1 MKIAEYNEMMA
12 YLLRPAQKTK
22 LVDDLEPGSLRDEL
36 LKDFDPSQETYEEY
50 LQRKSMRENAA
61 QGGVI
66 GGGAIKGEDLGS
78 RTGFN
83 RPRKILIDDDKLL
96 AEWRKSLNKKNAV
109 PWEQFLREKFGKKT
123 ANTLRARIRRNSAEK
138 GISFNPVEEF
148 DQKVKSVTIQK
159 RIKDVKTLVKEHNDS
174 DKFLY
179 DKEEIYKKL
188 NLAKIDPENI
198 GGNEIINELN
208 KLESMD
214 KKITKAFDKIVNEDL
229 QLYKPKGMT
238 KTMSQYGL
246 IKQMISDIVTSKKT
260 SLRYNAGYKLIN
272 KALNNHPEYLK
283 NKIDI
288 DYLDKYH
295 STDFKNQNFSEALE
309 YSKFRRGGL
318 DIKNL
323 TEFAGGY
330 AKPEQNI
337 YSFAIRNAFLNYKDG
352 TPADVKFFKLKA
364 DGSKGAPINFDKL
377 VVGEKGLKVLD
388 TNKVG
393 FEHKGQFFNKKN
405 LKTKGFKSGLFNE
418 VYQMSRKGQIEVPNP
433 KNPSKKITL
442 RKLLQDAGDKLT
454 IAHDDSLGGVK
465 RKPFTNL
472 KIQGGKLNIALFN
485 AYDKI
490 KNKKLR
496 KLVIDDLDSAFK
508 GLVGNEYESAFIKG
522 ETEKV
527 KNIAK
532 QQDELTLYRRS
543 GQNIIE
549 GMASDFFK
557 QSKPFQQEAM
567 RVAGIKSTDDVK
579 TIINKIN
586 KAPLPNK
593 IKKTLIAVVYAG
605 GAITGADFL
614 KKTGI
619 GFDKEFEQTASA
631 GETPLVEKG
640 LSTGEQTAIGAG
652 ALGTYAARKPILSTL
667 GKIARPVGRV
677 LGAPSVGGGL
687 ALSEFLNINPFS
699 EEFGDLKEDPNY
711 SIAGADLLLPELAKK
726 VGVRGALANPF
737 GIGRF
742 MTPVGTALITG
753 DTLAKRA
760 KQMMETSDEISDMEA
775 GDEQDSLLEE
785 YAAKDYRGY
794 DKGGIVS
801 LRRYK

>member
-1 MKIAEYNEMMA
+1 MKIHEYNEMMA
-12 YLLRPAQKTK
+12 YLMRPAQEAK
-22 LVDDLEPGSLRDEL
+22 LVDDLEPGSLKDEL

-66 GGGAIKGEDLGS
+66 GKDGMFKGQDMGTRE
-78 RTGFN
+78 GFAAPK
-83 RPRKILIDDDKLL
+83 RILVDDDKLV
-96 AEWRKSLNKKNAV
+96 AEWRKSLNKKNPV
-109 PWEQFLREKFGKKT
+109 TWTQFVNKKFNESIAKNLIT
-123 ANTLRARIRRNSAEK
+123 RIRNNLD
-138 GISFNPVEEF
+138 FDPVQEF
-148 DQKVKSVTIQK
+148 ENTKLSIIQK
-159 RIKDVKTLVKEHNDS
+159 RITDVKTLVKEHNDS

-188 NLAKIDPENI
+188 NLSKIDSTSA
-198 GGNEIINELN
+198 GGNEIINEFN

-214 KKITKAFDKIVNEDL
+214 KKITKAFDKIINEDL

-238 KTMSQYGL
+238 KTMSKYGL

-260 SLRYNAGYKLIN
+260 STRYNASYNLIN
-272 KALNNHPEYLK
+272 KALNNHPNYLK

-330 AKPEQNI
+330 AKPESNI

-352 TPADVKFFKLKA
+352 TPADVKFFKIKA
-364 DGSKGAPINFDKL
+364 DGSKGAPINFAKL

-405 LKTKGFKSGLFNE
+405 LKTKGFKSGLFDE
-418 VYQMSRKGQIEVPNP
+418 VYQMASRGQIKVPDP

-465 RKPFTNL
+465 GKPFTNL
-472 KIQGGKLNIALFN
+472 KIQGGKLNIALFQ

-496 KLVIDDLDSAFK
+496 KLVIDDLDSTFK
-508 GLVGNEYESAFIKG
+508 GLVGNEYESAFIEG
-522 ETEKV
+522 EIEKV

-543 GQNIIE
+543 GQNVIE
-549 GMASDFFK
+549 SMGSDFFK
-557 QSKPFQQEAM
+557 QSKPFQQEAI
-567 RVAGIKSTDDVK
+567 RVAGIKSTDDVQ

-586 KAPLPNK
+586 KAPIPNK
-593 IKKTLIAVVYAG
+593 AKAFLLPIAYAG
-605 GAITGADFL
+605 GVLTGADFL
-614 KKTGI
+614 KKAGI
-619 GFDKEFEQTASA
+619 GFEKEFEQTASA

-640 LSTGEQTAIGAG
+640 LSTGEKTAIGAG
-652 ALGTYAARKPILSTL
+652 ALGTYAARKPILKTL
-667 GKIARPVGRV
+667 GKIARPFGF
-677 LGAPSVGGGL
+677 PSVAAGFAAGEL
-687 ALSEFLNINPFS
+687 MS
-699 EEFGDLKEDPNY
+699 EDPNLGV
-711 SIAGADLLLPELAKK
+711 AGADLLAPELIK
-726 VGVRGALANPF
+726 RGASTGTGIMSKIGRVAANPF
-737 GIGRF
+737 FKGARAF
-742 MTPVGTALITG
+742 TPVGLGLMGIEG
-753 DTLAKRA
+753 VR
-760 KQMMETSDEISDMEA
+760 MGME
-775 GDEQDSLLEE
+775 EQDRINEMRLNEPDKYQEYLDELESYE
-785 YAAKDYRGY
+785 DFSA
-794 DKGGIVS
+794 
-801 LRRYK
+801 